1 MNKLSDVAPV
11 NGSGKIEGSLHLVN
25 LLGVGQETEEA
36 RVLRL
41 YKSPGGPLVAWLFDE
56 AKGRGQNQKAIAAE
70 LGITYG
76 YLSQLQNGTRNPA
89 DIGQSIVD
97 ACAKYLGVPGVV
109 VKLISGNIKISEFVL
124 PYQNEEQVIDRAIRK
139 VQGDPQI
146 RAVLPDD
153 LLSLPLSAK
162 KAIEMS
168 LRLPLLHA
176 KGFDI
181 RKAWDPAGTGVPL
194 LSNDLLIKA
203 SDIGLPIKF
212 LRYGRDPEESIFLT
226 NLHSEQHGKRANIV
240 RLRNNICHGNLS
252 IFVEEKDG
260 IALVRNSEI
269 EKEAKELEAVV
280 TGWSKGFGEW
290 HTIAEKK

>member
-1 MNKLSDVAPV
+1 MDIAEKFHLFAKQHNSRWHIRYGEVAPFFTD
-11 NGSGKIEGSLHLVN
+11 GY
-25 LLGVGQETEEA
+25 A
-36 RVLRL
+36 C
-41 YKSPGGPLVAWLFDE
+41 VAN
-56 AKGRGQNQKAIAAE
+56 GQNLAAC
-70 LGITYG
+70 LSFITG
-76 YLSQLQNGTRNPA
+76 
-89 DIGQSIVD
+89 
-97 ACAKYLGVPGVV
+97 
-109 VKLISGNIKISEFVL
+109 
-124 PYQNEEQVIDRAIRK
+124 
-139 VQGDPQI
+139 
-146 RAVLPDD
+146 
-153 LLSLPLSAK
+153 
-162 KAIEMS
+162 IEMS

-240 RLRNNICHGNLS
+240 RLRNNICHGNLN

-290 HTIAEKK
+290 HTIAEKE

>member
-162 KAIEMS
+162 KAIVLMYSESAGHDMFGY
-168 LRLPLLHA
+168 RELP
-176 KGFDI
+176 
-181 RKAWDPAGTGVPL
+181 GV
-194 LSNDLLIKA
+194 
-203 SDIGLPIKF
+203 
-212 LRYGRDPEESIFLT
+212 
-226 NLHSEQHGKRANIV
+226 V
-240 RLRNNICHGNLS
+240 RLLQRAAMYH
-252 IFVEEKDG
+252 EENEAT
-260 IALVRNSEI
+260 ALYE
-269 EKEAKELEAVV
+269 
-280 TGWSKGFGEW
+280 
-290 HTIAEKK
+290 